1 MHSAN
6 MTAVDLEP
14 FDRTQL
20 DFGHLVQTIM
30 DDTQSQITMRAH
42 VIVRNEIEH
51 FSPKPDDLDYPA
63 KCQAAR
69 QASISKPAKD
79 LGARPKSPRVVD
91 REGPAEMFD
100 TEAMFAGWYPTL
112 RKCVWL
118 LSKICRLVNVRRSC
132 PPCFTSA

>member
-1 MHSAN
+1 MKA
-6 MTAVDLEP
+6 ADIEP

-69 QASISKPAKD
+69 QASISKSTKD
-79 LGARPKSPRVVD
+79 LTVRPKSPRVVD
-91 REGPAEMFD
+91 RDGLVEMFD

-118 LSKICRLVNVRRSC
+118 LSKICRLVNVRH
-132 PPCFTSA
+132 PALPVTSA